1 LLAAGLGALLA
12 PTLLTS
18 ANASS
23 HREAPMISKDPVA
36 DNTDVYAFVDRRNP
50 NTVSLISNF
59 VPFQEPGGGPN
70 YYEFG
75 DDVLYEIH
83 IDNDGDAVE
92 DVTYEFAFTS
102 NIVDPNTFLYATAP
116 IDSVKDP
123 DWNQPQTYTVT
134 KVVDGTR
141 TVMGSNFRTAPN
153 NVGPRSTPNYAQ
165 LAKGAVHRLA
175 GRTGQV
181 FAGQRDEGFYFDAA
195 AVFDLGGLR
204 PFNPAH
210 VIPLPEE
217 DGIDTFAGYNVNSLA
232 LQVLKSEVLG
242 DDGDPVIGVWSTAS
256 RRQTRVLD
264 AAGGPSTFS
273 GDWVQVSRLGNPL
286 VNEVVIPLKLKDA
299 FNALE
304 PVNDAAALSGVT
316 APPYSTQ
323 GDIPLVQDPILG
335 FYIEALYGI
344 DVPDAPRND
353 LVEIYL
359 TGIPGVNQPQ
369 GTVQPAE
376 LLRLNTDTPGASWPN
391 GRSVGDDV
399 IDISLTAV
407 AGTELTDGANEN
419 DVPYLQRFPYLGT
432 PHQGYELN
440 NPARVP

>member
-1 LLAAGLGALLA
+1 
-12 PTLLTS
+12 
-18 ANASS
+18 
-23 HREAPMISKDPVA
+23 
-36 DNTDVYAFVDRRNP
+36 
-50 NTVSLISNF
+50 
-59 VPFQEPGGGPN
+59 
-70 YYEFG
+70 
-75 DDVLYEIH
+75 
-83 IDNDGDAVE
+83 
-92 DVTYEFAFTS
+92 
-102 NIVDPNTFLYATAP
+102 
-116 IDSVKDP
+116 
-123 DWNQPQTYTVT
+123 
-134 KVVDGTR
+134 
-141 TVMGSNFRTAPN
+141 
-153 NVGPRSTPNYAQ
+153 
-165 LAKGAVHRLA
+165 
-175 GRTGQV
+175 V

-232 LQVLKSEVLG
+232 LQVPKSEVLG
-242 DDGDPVIGVWSTAS
+242 SAGDPVIGVWSTAS